1 MLQYFRFEMRLIL
14 MLVLLAGTCVAAI
27 FNSIKVIKPDPIC
40 AQKNTAFNVGEQ
52 VTYKAGYKW
61 GLINVNAGEAV
72 FTIDTSE
79 FEGKKS
85 FHFISEGRTYKGYD
99 PFFKVRDR
107 FETYSA
113 IDDLRPYRYIRNTS
127 EGGYRVFNDNV
138 FDYDNGLTY
147 VVREHVKK
155 INRLD
160 TMPIKDCTYDALS
173 MIYNAGSIDFEKYEP
188 GAQIPISIFL
198 DEEVYNLEIRY
209 LRKEVIK
216 HKGQKYRCVLI
227 SPSLVSGT
235 IFKEGNEMRVW
246 ITDDDNRIP
255 LLVESPLVVGKLR
268 ATVKDWENLRHPISS
283 IVE

>member
-1 MLQYFRFEMRLIL
+1 MRKSLFVIF
-14 MLVLLAGTCVAAI
+14 VTGSCVAAI
-27 FNSIKVIKPDPIC
+27 FNGDFNNETEPIC
-40 AQKNTAFNVGEQ
+40 AQKNTAFSVGERL
-52 VTYKAGYKW
+52 TYKAGYKW
-61 GLINVNAGEAV
+61 GLISVNAGEAV
-72 FTIDTSE
+72 FTVDTSR
-79 FEGKKS
+79 FEDKPS
-85 FHFISEGRTYKGYD
+85 IHFVSEGRTYRAYD

-113 IDDLRPYRYIRNTS
+113 VNDLRPYRYIRNTS
-127 EGGYRVFNDNV
+127 EGGYKVYNDNV
-138 FDYDNGLTY
+138 FDYERGLTY
-147 VVREHVKK
+147 VKRDHVKS

-173 MIYNAGSIDFEKYEP
+173 MIYNARSIDFEKYQP

-209 LRKEVIK
+209 LRKEIIK

-246 ITDDDNRIP
+246 ITDDANRIP
-255 LLVESPLVVGKLR
+255 LLVESPLVVGKVR
-268 ATVKDWENLRHPISS
+268 ATVKDWENLRHPITS
-283 IVE
+283 IVDR